1 MASSLDI
8 AIFIAAPLAAML
20 VMAYERILL
29 GLDDLK
35 DDWSTYRCNPLYM
48 PFASLVNPA
57 VSASDNFNLCMGMMG
72 KSILT
77 VPMDSV
83 QAIMGSFKD
92 TLSSVSD
99 RLNIFRQLH
108 KRLTMIMLTMT
119 TSMMS
124 KINTLVGSMSFLLGK
139 SLDVLK
145 RMATTGWVANLFAY
159 TIFVSIKA
167 FWNLAVSIIQAF
179 LFAMLAISIILF
191 FFNPVLLFIVI
202 ALLAAFAAAG
212 GFSTF

>member
-8 AIFIAAPLAAML
+8 AIFIAAPIAAL
-20 VMAYERILL
+20 IVMAYDRILL
-29 GLDDLK
+29 GIDELR

-48 PFASLVNPA
+48 PFASLINPA
-57 VSASDNFNLCMGMMG
+57 VSASDNFNLCMGLAG
-72 KSILT
+72 KNILK

-83 QAIMGSFKD
+83 QGIMGAFKD
-92 TLSSVSD
+92 TISSVAD
-99 RLNIFRQLH
+99 RLNIFRELQ
-108 KRLTMIMLTMT
+108 KRLGMVMITMATST
-119 TSMMS
+119 TS
-124 KINTLVGSMSFLLGK
+124 KISTMVGSLTFLLGK
-139 SLDVLK
+139 ILDMLK
-145 RMATTGWVANLFAY
+145 RMATTGWIANMFAY

-179 LFAMLAISIILF
+179 LFAMLAISIILL
-191 FFNPVLLFIVI
+191 FFNPILFAIVI